1 MPITEILEAQRILP
15 VIGLPG
21 AEYAKDTAS
30 AMLEG
35 GMRAV
40 EFTARFDGWEEAVNG
55 VRKDYPE
62 LCVGVG
68 TVLDVGMAERAI
80 DSGVE
85 FIVSPGFSRE
95 VLDATKARGVIYIPG
110 CATATELTVVYNAG
124 IRLAKFFPA
133 ESLGGPAAIKLLSGA
148 FKGMRFLPTGG
159 LDFSLIGGYLA
170 LDSVIAV
177 GGSFM
182 CPSASVKKRDRGGI
196 VRLCRKALEAVDG

>member
-21 AEYAKDTAS
+21 AEYAADTAS
-30 AMLEG
+30 ALLEG

-40 EFTARFDGWEEAVNG
+40 EFTARFDGWEDAVVG
-55 VRKDYPE
+55 VRKDFPE

-68 TVLDVGMAERAI
+68 TVLDAGMAERAI
-80 DSGVE
+80 DSGAE
-85 FIVSPGFSRE
+85 FIVSPGYSRE
-95 VLDATKARGVIYIPG
+95 VLDTAKTRGVIYIPG
-110 CATATELTVVYNAG
+110 CATATELTAVYNAG

-148 FKGMRFLPTGG
+148 FKGTRFLPTGG
-159 LDFSLIGGYLA
+159 LDLSLIGGYLA

-182 CPSASVKKRDRGGI
+182 CPSAAVKKRDRGEL
-196 VRLCRKALEAVDG
+196 VRLCRKALEVANG